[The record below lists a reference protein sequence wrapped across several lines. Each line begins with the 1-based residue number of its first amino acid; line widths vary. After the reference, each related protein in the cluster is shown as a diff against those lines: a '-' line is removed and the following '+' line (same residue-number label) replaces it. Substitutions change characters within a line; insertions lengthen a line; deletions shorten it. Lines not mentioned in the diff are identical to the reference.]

1 MANKTE
7 NYGLVKPLS
16 SEFYDVEV
24 QNSNMDKIDAGM
36 KANADEI
43 QTLKD
48 GQKSK
53 ADLVEGKVPAEQLP
67 AMDYEAKGT
76 AASTVK
82 THNESEEA
90 HPYLL
95 NQIRTCVTAAQNA
108 QKAADAALEAV
119 SNIAFKIDVLPT
131 QAGTLTYTGQA
142 QSPSWNSYNTA
153 AMVIGGVT
161 SATAAGTY
169 VATFTPL
176 ENYKWSDGTTETK
189 EVEWTIG
196 KASMAIPVQSGTL
209 TYNGSAQ
216 SPSWSN
222 YDSAKMTLGGTTSG
236 TNAGSYNATFTPGA
250 NYKWSDG
257 TDAAKTVAWTIGKAA
272 GSLTLDKTSMALKV
286 GTLTGTI
293 TATRSGDGTV
303 SAVSN
308 NTSVATVSVSG
319 NVITVT
325 GKAKG
330 SATITVSVA
339 AGTNYTAPASKTCTV
354 EVTLPTSTLT
364 DNSWATIRE
373 VSAAGQGDN
382 YWDVG
387 DTKSITIN
395 GKIGNTTISNLAID
409 VFILGFNH
417 NSAKEGN
424 NLIHFQ
430 IGKISGTAVGLC
442 DSSYNSNVSGAGYF
456 HMNDSN
462 TNSGG
467 WSGCTKR
474 KTLYG
479 NSGTPSSLVSNS
491 LMAALPSDLLA
502 VLQPVTKYTDNTG
515 GGSNTASY
523 VTATTD
529 YIFDLAEFE
538 VFGSRT
544 YANSAEQNYQLQY
557 DYYKAGNSK
566 VAYNHSAV
574 STAVRWALRSPLCNS
589 NIYFC
594 YVYTDGTI
602 TGNFANRSLA
612 MRPGFAA

>member
-7 NYGLVKPLS
+7 NYGLVKPLP

-24 QNSNMDKIDAGM
+24 QNGNMDKIDAGM
-36 KANADEI
+36 KTNADEI

-82 THNESEEA
+82 THNEDQTA
-90 HPYLL
+90 HPFLL
-95 NQIRTCVTAAQNA
+95 NQIGTCVTAAENA

-119 SNIAFKIDVLPT
+119 SSIAFKIDVVPT
-131 QAGTLTYTGQA
+131 QAGTLTYNGQA

-176 ENYKWSDGTTETK
+176 ENYEWSDGSTDPK

-196 KASMAIPVQSGTL
+196 KASMAVPVQSGTL

-272 GSLTLDKTSMALKV
+272 GSLSLNKSTMALKV
-286 GTLTGTI
+286 GSLTGTI
-293 TATRSGDGTV
+293 TATRSGDGAV

-330 SATITVSVA
+330 TATITVSVA
-339 AGTNYTAPASKTCTV
+339 AGTNYTAPASKTCSVT
-354 EVTLPTSTLT
+354 VTLPTSTLT
-364 DNSWATIRE
+364 DNDWATIRE

-387 DTKSITIN
+387 DTKNITIN
-395 GKIGNTTISNLAID
+395 GKVGATTFSNLSID

-417 NSAKEGN
+417 NSAKEGS

-430 IGKISGTAVGLC
+430 IGKINGTAVGLC
-442 DSSYNSNVSGAGYF
+442 DSSYNTNTSTSGAF
-456 HMNDSN
+456 HWNTSN

-467 WSGCTKR
+467 WNGCAKR

-479 NSGTPSSLVSNS
+479 NSGTPSSPVSNS
-491 LMAALPSDLLA
+491 LMAALPSDLRA

-538 VFGSRT
+538 VFGSRS

-574 STAVRWALRSPLCNS
+574 STAVCWALRSPYCSYDHHFCN
-589 NIYFC
+589 
-594 YVYTDGTI
+594 VYTDGTL
-602 TGNFANRSLA
+602 TSNDAYRSLA
-612 MRPGFAA
+612 LRPGFAA